1 MDDKRGE
8 FFMTY
13 VMSDIHG
20 DYSSFYNMLAKINFS
35 SFDKLFILGDVVDK
49 GSDNLCLLEFIRSMA
64 ESEGSTDD
72 KSKKLFS

>member
-20 DYSSFYNMLAKINFS
+20 DYSSFYNMLVKINFS
-35 SFDKLFILGDVVDK
+35 PNSLRNFEGII
-49 GSDNLCLLEFIRSMA
+49 NLPLSSIE
-64 ESEGSTDD
+64 
-72 KSKKLFS
+72 

>member
-20 DYSSFYNMLAKINFS
+20 DYSSFYNMLVKINFS

-49 GSDNLCLLEFIRSMA
+49 GPDNLCLLGFISSMPNI
-64 ESEGSTDD
+64 
-72 KSKKLFS
+72 F